1 MNCSFA
7 IGCKPHCANLTKLQR
22 LLFQWAGC
30 LLVLAFS
37 REAYGQKPSS
47 PEEKLSAISQDQ
59 IDPLNKP
66 VENQIQMASKLLKTE
81 LTKETSNL
89 GRIEDIAFDL
99 ETGHLAV
106 LVAAKS
112 EVGKEVE
119 WTMLPF
125 VHGDR
130 LVKFAWEKAT
140 KLTTTPMT
148 ITRMQV
154 NEVYRLFQQ
163 AVYWL
168 EFATQYEAEPG
179 HKFDDQDFKLIFF
192 SNLKKMPVSDSQGRV
207 IGRIDDVALK
217 ASNGTIIYMVMQTE
231 DNRLRAIPL
240 GAFVAD
246 EKNNRWFIE
255 LTKDQIQKFKTFE
268 ENTPPP
274 QIETDWKEYVAV
286 KYGRGGLQANKSKK

>member
-1 MNCSFA
+1 M
-7 IGCKPHCANLTKLQR
+7 
-22 LLFQWAGC
+22 
-30 LLVLAFS
+30 LAFS

-59 IDPLNKP
+59 VDPLNKP

-89 GRIEDIAFDL
+89 GRVEDVAFDL
-99 ETGHLAV
+99 ETGHLAI

-112 EVGKEVE
+112 EAGKEAE

-140 KLTTTPMT
+140 KLSTTPMT

-154 NEVYRLFQQ
+154 NEVYRLYQQ
-163 AVYWL
+163 AVYWI
-168 EFATQYEAEPG
+168 EFATHYESDPG
-179 HKFDDQDFKLIFF
+179 HKFDDQNFKLIFF
-192 SNLKKMPVSDSQGRV
+192 SNLKKMPVADSQGHV

-217 ASNGTIIYMVMQTE
+217 ASNGMIVYMVMQTE

-255 LTKDQIQKFKTFE
+255 LSIDQILKFKTFE
-268 ENTPPP
+268 EKSPPP
-274 QIETDWKEYVAV
+274 QIETGWKEYVAV
-286 KYGRGGLQANKSKK
+286 RYGRGGLQANKSEK